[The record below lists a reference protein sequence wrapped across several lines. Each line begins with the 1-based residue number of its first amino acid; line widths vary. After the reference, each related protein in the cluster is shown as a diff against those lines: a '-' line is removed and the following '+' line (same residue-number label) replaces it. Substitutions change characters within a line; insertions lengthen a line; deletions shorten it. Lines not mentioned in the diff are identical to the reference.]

1 MSALEGLK
9 NSIRRW
15 GGSDDDESYSNELES
30 AKEEPVQEAP
40 SRSSSQA
47 SNANKIYTYN
57 ASTTLHLVVNRPKK
71 LSDTAEIAEL
81 YKNKTRLSLCSTTQI
96 RI

>member
-30 AKEEPVQEAP
+30 AKEEPVQEVP
-40 SRSSSQA
+40 SRSCCLPRKTQKVGNHGISR
-47 SNANKIYTYN
+47 NK
-57 ASTTLHLVVNRPKK
+57 AG
-71 LSDTAEIAEL
+71 
-81 YKNKTRLSLCSTTQI
+81 
-96 RI
+96 

>member
-47 SNANKIYTYN
+47 SNARYTLIMQ
-57 ASTTLHLVVNRPKK
+57 AQLCTLL
-71 LSDTAEIAEL
+71 
-81 YKNKTRLSLCSTTQI
+81 
-96 RI
+96 

>member
-30 AKEEPVQEAP
+30 AKEEPVQEVP
-40 SRSSSQA
+40 SRSSS
-47 SNANKIYTYN
+47 
-57 ASTTLHLVVNRPKK
+57 
-71 LSDTAEIAEL
+71 
-81 YKNKTRLSLCSTTQI
+81 
-96 RI
+96 

>member
-30 AKEEPVQEAP
+30 AKEEPVQE
-40 SRSSSQA
+40 
-47 SNANKIYTYN
+47 
-57 ASTTLHLVVNRPKK
+57 
-71 LSDTAEIAEL
+71 
-81 YKNKTRLSLCSTTQI
+81 LSLI
-96 RI
+96 HI

>member
-30 AKEEPVQEAP
+30 AKEEPVQQAVQIGPRHPHP
-40 SRSSSQA
+40 SGTE
-47 SNANKIYTYN
+47 KI
-57 ASTTLHLVVNRPKK
+57 SKR
-71 LSDTAEIAEL
+71 
-81 YKNKTRLSLCSTTQI
+81 I
-96 RI
+96 RMKI

>member
-57 ASTTLHLVVNRPKK
+57 ASTSLWVTLSSFLKVNVTAFIGNCSAVFS
-71 LSDTAEIAEL
+71 SDTTA
-81 YKNKTRLSLCSTTQI
+81 
-96 RI
+96 

>member
-30 AKEEPVQEAP
+30 AKEEPVQVF
-40 SRSSSQA
+40 
-47 SNANKIYTYN
+47 
-57 ASTTLHLVVNRPKK
+57 LHAARH
-71 LSDTAEIAEL
+71 
-81 YKNKTRLSLCSTTQI
+81 RLQTQI
-96 RI
+96 RYTLIMQAQLCTLL

>member
-30 AKEEPVQEAP
+30 AQVLPLQI
-40 SRSSSQA
+40 QA
-47 SNANKIYTYN
+47 RLRATQTSLNLQRKNLCRRF
-57 ASTTLHLVVNRPKK
+57 LHAARH
-71 LSDTAEIAEL
+71 
-81 YKNKTRLSLCSTTQI
+81 RLQTQI
-96 RI
+96 RYTLIMQAQLCTLL